1 MRQLTLWFIVISC
14 ICAGCGLAGA
24 ASTAPLRLVQVI
36 PMPSGFM
43 HFDHFGVDAKG
54 GRLFATF
61 EDHNS
66 VEVFDLKS
74 GKHTK
79 SIAGF
84 EVPHNVLYLP
94 DRNELVVTDGA
105 GTFNILR
112 GDTLET
118 LHTVKLARNADFVAY
133 DPRTQF
139 FYVTNGG
146 HAADMTFAFVS
157 IIDTTGKHVGDIRIE
172 GAHIEFLTA
181 EKAGSRLFL
190 NVADKHK
197 VAVIDRN
204 NRSVVALWPLPDAE
218 DNLPLTVDEPHNRL
232 FTVSRKPAELFVL
245 DARSG
250 KVITSLPCV
259 GNSDDMAYDPKTQ
272 RVYVSGGDGFVS
284 VFQQQDADHYT
295 VRGNVATGPGGNTSV
310 FVPELNRLYVGVR
323 RGKTGS
329 ELQIFDVVP

>member
-1 MRQLTLWFIVISC
+1 MRPLSLFSAMFYIYASC
-14 ICAGCGLAGA
+14 VSAQA
-24 ASTAPLRLVQVI
+24 ASAAPLRRAEVI
-36 PMPSGFM
+36 QMPAGFM

-61 EDHNS
+61 EDQNS

-74 GKHTK
+74 GKQTR
-79 SIAGF
+79 SITGF
-84 EVPHNVLYLP
+84 KVPHNVLFLP
-94 DRNELVVTDGA
+94 ERNELVVTDGG

-112 GDTLET
+112 GDTLQT

-133 DPRTQF
+133 DPRTQL

-146 HAADMTFAFVS
+146 HAADMSFAFVS
-157 IIDTTGKHVGDIRIE
+157 IIDTTGKHLGDIRIE

-190 NVADKHK
+190 NVADKHQ
-197 VAVIDRN
+197 VAVIDRA
-204 NRSVVALWPLPDAE
+204 NRAVVALWPLPEAE
-218 DNLPLTVDEPHNRL
+218 ENLPLTVDESHSRL
-232 FTVSRKPAELFVL
+232 FTVSRKPAEFFVL
-245 DARSG
+245 DAHSG

-259 GNSDDMAYDPKTQ
+259 GDSDDMAYDAKTQ
-272 RVYVSGGDGFVS
+272 RIYVSGGAGFVS

-295 VRGNVATGPGGNTSV
+295 ALANITTGPGGNTSV

-323 RGKTGS
+323 RGKTGP
-329 ELQIFDVVP
+329 ELQVFDVVP